1 MAYHP
6 PWARNPAGED
16 EEQSVVFDFH
26 THTFWSDGELSP
38 MEQARRAVQR
48 GYRVLGLTDHVGVG
62 GVPELIKAL
71 KADREIIE
79 RYWPITVV
87 VGVELTHVPAEA
99 IPEAARFAL
108 DAGAEIVVLHGETPV
123 EPVPEGSNH
132 AAIISGLVDVIG
144 HPGHITEEDVREAAA
159 RDIFLELTSR
169 RGHSLTNGHVA
180 RLAQRYGAKMI
191 VNSDTHS
198 PSDLL
203 TSDFQ
208 RSVALGAGIEPSLLP
223 DVLQTWPEELLQRVL
238 ARREG

>member
-1 MAYHP
+1 M
-6 PWARNPAGED
+6 
-16 EEQSVVFDFH
+16 VFDFH
-26 THTFWSDGELSP
+26 THTFWSDGVLSP
-38 MEQARRAVQR
+38 MEQARRAVKS

-62 GVPELIKAL
+62 GVPDLIKAL

-99 IPEAARFAL
+99 IPEAARFAR

-132 AAIISGLVDVIG
+132 AAIMSGLVDVIG

-159 RDIFLELTSR
+159 RDIYLEITSR

-180 RLAQRYGAKMI
+180 RLAQQHGAKLI
-191 VNSDTHS
+191 VNSDAHA
-198 PSDLL
+198 PSDFLS
-203 TSDFQ
+203 TDFQ
-208 RSVALGAGIEPSLLP
+208 RSVALGAGIDPDLLP
-223 DVLQTWPEELLQRVL
+223 NVLQAWPEELLRRVM

>member
-1 MAYHP
+1 M
-6 PWARNPAGED
+6 
-16 EEQSVVFDFH
+16 VFDFH

-38 MEQARRAVQR
+38 MEQARRAAQR
-48 GYRVLGLTDHVGVG
+48 GYRVLALTDHMGVG
-62 GVPELIKAL
+62 GVPELIRAL

-99 IPEAARFAL
+99 IPQAAQCAR

-132 AAIISGLVDVIG
+132 AAILSGLVDVIG
-144 HPGHITEEDVREAAA
+144 HPGHITEADVREAAA
-159 RDIFLELTSR
+159 RGVYLEISAR

-180 RLAQRYGAKMI
+180 RLAQRHGAKLI
-191 VNSDTHS
+191 VNSDAHA

-203 TSDFQ
+203 TAEFQ
-208 RSVALGAGIEPSLLP
+208 RSVALGAGIDADLLP
-223 DVLQTWPEELLQRVL
+223 NVLQHWPEELLQRVR
-238 ARREG
+238 ARRGG